1 MSERVSQGRTV
12 QGVVVSNKMDK
23 TITVRV
29 ERKVKHPLYGKII
42 KRSTKFHAH
51 DPKGECVEGEQ
62 VIIGECR
69 PISKTKSWIL
79 VERLEKI
86 G

>member
-1 MSERVSQGRTV
+1 MSETTKGRTIE
-12 QGVVVSNKMDK
+12 GVVVSNKMTK

-42 KRSTKFHAH
+42 KRSTKFKAH
-51 DPKGECVEGEQ
+51 DAEQQCQEGDV
-62 VIIGECR
+62 VIIQESR
-69 PISKTKSWIL
+69 PISKTVCWVL
-79 VERLEKI
+79 VKRLEKI